1 MRYNVYLGMVIRR
14 TMAQLK
20 EKVLLYNFT
29 DDEAV
34 NKIKSICRKMNIENQ
49 IVPFENWNHK
59 IGFLLG
65 RRGFLPAK
73 ENGEDTFSFSDE
85 VLIFAQL
92 NDKRL
97 DKFLSG
103 MKLENVPMI
112 KYKAVVTPFNI
123 MWSLRRLCET
133 MQKEH
138 GAVREGKNTTD
149 EQ

>member
-1 MRYNVYLGMVIRR
+1 
-14 TMAQLK
+14 MAQFK

-29 DDEAV
+29 NDETV

-49 IVPFENWNHK
+49 IVPFENWNQK

-73 ENGEDTFSFSDE
+73 DSEGENFNFSDE
-85 VLIFAQL
+85 VLIFVHL
-92 NDKRL
+92 KDKRL
-97 DKFLSG
+97 DKFLSNL
-103 MKLENVPMI
+103 KLENVPVI

-133 MQKEH
+133 MHKEH
-138 GAVREGKNTTD
+138 GAVQEGKKTTD
-149 EQ
+149 G

>member
-1 MRYNVYLGMVIRR
+1 
-14 TMAQLK
+14 MAQFE

-29 DDEAV
+29 DDETV

-49 IVPFENWNHK
+49 IVPFENWNQK

-73 ENGEDTFSFSDE
+73 ESEGETFEFSDE
-85 VLIFAQL
+85 VLIFAHL
-92 NDKRL
+92 KDKRL
-97 DKFLSG
+97 DKFLSSL
-103 MKLENVPMI
+103 KLENVPVI
-112 KYKAVVTPFNI
+112 KFKAVVTPFNT

-138 GAVREGKNTTD
+138 GVIREGKKTTD
-149 EQ
+149 E